1 MKIPDID
8 KPEISRPTIQMKS
21 NSIRGAYKDAMV
33 DKAIDEIHAAVSTVF
48 GPHATDAYILKES
61 QSLNKTYYTRDGK
74 EVLHSLGFDNPVA
87 NYVKSILYQ
96 AVERQGTKVGD
107 GTTSMAVFYTNL
119 YRELRLSSAIKEH
132 SLTDLRRV
140 WNLIVSQINL
150 RLNELASKE
159 LTPDMMASMIYT
171 CTQDADLTKM
181 FTEKIADKI
190 ESGAYVTIN
199 RSDSD
204 DEVTVEVNDKPLI
217 KAELLTTLYRS
228 DTSKF
233 SAVPIFVNGNLD
245 IANIETLDILCS
257 TNFGRKVN
265 FLFICSGTS
274 QVTRNTIKD
283 YMLRA
288 KYAADKSNTTVDK
301 MLNNI
306 IIMKIPDFKM
316 YPSEMIEDL
325 SVYLYGTENTVGIV
339 SPITFE
345 SLIWQT
351 MKKLAAPDVTVETLE
366 TFDFDPKHI
375 EMMSRALTRECE
387 VEYSEIDGLK
397 LDLPMNDVAEDRY
410 NKLREA
416 IDAEKSTMKKNDL
429 IRRLKSLY
437 GQFIDVRIGS
447 KLLKDS
453 QRKYELMLD
462 AVVSAT
468 NAKTFGAL
476 RCNSLCAALAVCNT
490 YRIVNNNS
498 MVPDR
503 IVSECLNVIANS
515 LTDTLCDMA
524 ENAIPD
530 IDRERF
536 SKVANLELDSLAAVK
551 TNYIKF
557 NLNRDISSYD
567 QIFARSD
574 LSEDVPIAVGEF
586 TIKNEIVEPVLI
598 ITSILEDSTMM
609 LELACAKMF
618 NIDSFL
624 GNYI

>member
-21 NSIRGAYKDAMV
+21 NSIRGTYKDAMV

-74 EVLHSLGFDNPVA
+74 EVLNSLGFDNPVA

-119 YRELRLSSAIKEH
+119 YRELRNSSVIKDH

-140 WNLIVSQINL
+140 WKRIVSEINKK
-150 RLNELASKE
+150 LNALATKD

-306 IIMKIPDFKM
+306 IIMKIPDFNM
-316 YPSEMIEDL
+316 YPSEMVEDL

-351 MKKLAAPDVTVETLE
+351 MKKLASPDVTVETLE
-366 TFDFDPKHI
+366 TFDFDPKHV

-416 IDAEKSTMKKNDL
+416 IDVEKSTMKKNDL

-476 RCNSLCAALAVCNT
+476 RCNSLCAALAVTNT
-490 YRIVNNNS
+490 FRDARAATSDPVVSGCLTVIGNS
-498 MVPDR
+498 
-503 IVSECLNVIANS
+503 I
-515 LTDTLCDMA
+515 TDTLCDMA

-530 IDRERF
+530 IDRDQF
-536 SKVANLELDSLAAVK
+536 SKFANTELDSLAAVK
-551 TNYIKF
+551 TDYIKF
-557 NLNRDISSYD
+557 NLNRAVSSYHE
-567 QIFARSD
+567 IFTRSD

>member
-8 KPEISRPTIQMKS
+8 MPEISRPTIQMKS

-33 DKAIDEIHAAVSTVF
+33 DKAIDEIHEAIATVF

-87 NYVKSILYQ
+87 NYAKSILYQ

-119 YRELRLSSAIKEH
+119 YRELRASSVIKEH

-181 FTEKIADKI
+181 FAEKIADKI

-245 IANIETLDILCS
+245 IANIETLDILCN
-257 TNFGRKVN
+257 TNFGRKIN

-306 IIMKIPDFKM
+306 IIMKIPDFNM
-316 YPSEMIEDL
+316 YPSEMVEDL

-351 MKKLAAPDVTVETLE
+351 MKKLASPDVTVETLE

-476 RCNSLCAALAVCNT
+476 RCNSLCAALAVCNS
-490 YRIVNNNS
+490 YRNANDI
-498 MVPDR
+498 VPDH
-503 IVSECLNVIANS
+503 IASECLKVIANA
-515 LTDTLCDMA
+515 LTDTMCDMA

-536 SKVANLELDSLAAVK
+536 SRVANHELRSLEAIK
-551 TNYIKF
+551 TNHIKF
-557 NLNRDISSYD
+557 NLNRVISSYAE
-567 QIFARSD
+567 IFARSD

>member
-33 DKAIDEIHAAVSTVF
+33 DKAIDEIHDSVATVF

-96 AVERQGTKVGD
+96 AVERQGSKVGD

-119 YRELRLSSAIKEH
+119 YRELRSSSVIKEH

-233 SAVPIFVNGNLD
+233 SAVPIFVNGPLD

-257 TNFGRKVN
+257 TQFGRKIN

-306 IIMKIPDFKM
+306 IIMKIPDFNM
-316 YPSEMIEDL
+316 YPSEMVEDL

-351 MKKLAAPDVTVETLE
+351 MKKLASPDVTVETLE

-429 IRRLKSLY
+429 VRRLKSLY

-490 YRIVNNNS
+490 YRNSDDNGIVP
-498 MVPDR
+498 VV
-503 IVSECLNVIANS
+503 IASECLKVIANA

-536 SKVANLELDSLAAVK
+536 SKVANTELDSLAAVK

-567 QIFARSD
+567 EIFARSD

>member
-74 EVLHSLGFDNPVA
+74 EVLNSLGFDNPVA

-119 YRELRLSSAIKEH
+119 YRELRASNVIKEY
-132 SLTDLRRV
+132 SLTYLRRV
-140 WNLIVSQINL
+140 WKDLISQINT
-150 RLNELASKE
+150 RINAAASKE
-159 LTPDMMASMIYT
+159 LTQDTMASMIYT

-245 IANIETLDILCS
+245 IANIETLDILCN
-257 TNFGRKVN
+257 TNFGRKIN

-306 IIMKIPDFKM
+306 IIMKIPDFNM
-316 YPSEMIEDL
+316 YPSEMVEDL

-351 MKKLAAPDVTVETLE
+351 MKKLSSPDVTVEALE

-476 RCNSLCAALAVCNT
+476 RCNSLCVALAATNDQYTV
-490 YRIVNNNS
+490 YPFDDNS
-498 MVPDR
+498 AYV
-503 IVSECLNVIANS
+503 ECLTVINSAIAN
-515 LTDTLCDMA
+515 TLCDMA
-524 ENAIPD
+524 ANAVPD
-530 IDRERF
+530 INRDLF
-536 SKVANLELDSLAAVK
+536 CDTANCLLDGVESIATDNL
-551 TNYIKF
+551 KF
-557 NLNRDISSYD
+557 NLNRSISEY
-567 QIFARSD
+567 SD
-574 LSEDVPIAVGEF
+574 FFSCHNTKEDEPITVGEF

>member
-33 DKAIDEIHAAVSTVF
+33 DKAIDEIHEAIATVF

-119 YRELRLSSAIKEH
+119 YRELRASSVIKEH

-306 IIMKIPDFKM
+306 IIMKIPDFNM

-351 MKKLAAPDVTVETLE
+351 MKKLASPDVTVETLE

-490 YRIVNNNS
+490 YSNAHDRI
-498 MVPDR
+498 PDR
-503 IVSECLNVIANS
+503 IAYECFKVIANA

-530 IDRERF
+530 IDRDQF
-536 SKVANLELDSLAAVK
+536 SKVANTELDSLVAVK
-551 TNYIKF
+551 TDYIKF
-557 NLNRDISSYD
+557 NLNRVVSSYHE
-567 QIFARSD
+567 IFTRSD

>member
-8 KPEISRPTIQMKS
+8 MPKISRPTIQMKS

-33 DKAIDEIHAAVSTVF
+33 DKAIDEIHEAIATVF

-87 NYVKSILYQ
+87 NYAKSILYQ

-119 YRELRLSSAIKEH
+119 YRELRASSVIKEH

-181 FTEKIADKI
+181 FAEKIADKI

-245 IANIETLDILCS
+245 IANIETLDILCN
-257 TNFGRKVN
+257 TNFGRKIN

>member
-8 KPEISRPTIQMKS
+8 MPEISRPTIQMKS

-33 DKAIDEIHAAVSTVF
+33 DKAIDEIHEAIATVF

-87 NYVKSILYQ
+87 NYAKSILYQ

-119 YRELRLSSAIKEH
+119 YRELRASSVIKEH

-181 FTEKIADKI
+181 FAEKIADKI

-306 IIMKIPDFKM
+306 IIMKIPDFNM
-316 YPSEMIEDL
+316 YPSEMVEDL

-351 MKKLAAPDVTVETLE
+351 MKKLASPDVTVETLE

-476 RCNSLCAALAVCNT
+476 RCNSLCAALAVCNS
-490 YRIVNNNS
+490 YRNANDI
-498 MVPDR
+498 VPDH
-503 IVSECLNVIANS
+503 IASECLKVIANA
-515 LTDTLCDMA
+515 LTDTMCDMA

-536 SKVANLELDSLAAVK
+536 SRVANHELRSLEVIK
-551 TNYIKF
+551 TNHIKF
-557 NLNRDISSYD
+557 NLNRVISSYAE
-567 QIFARSD
+567 IFARSD

>member
-1 MKIPDID
+1 
-8 KPEISRPTIQMKS
+8 
-21 NSIRGAYKDAMV
+21 MV
-33 DKAIDEIHAAVSTVF
+33 DKAIDEIHEAIATVF

-87 NYVKSILYQ
+87 NYAKSILYQ

-119 YRELRLSSAIKEH
+119 YRELRASSVIKEH

-181 FTEKIADKI
+181 FAEKIADKI

-245 IANIETLDILCS
+245 IANIETLDILCN
-257 TNFGRKVN
+257 TNFGRKIN